1 VTVPLQALE
10 DFLSIRALVLVAA
23 FLGAPLLE
31 RCDHPH
37 TRQQDSGSGFKHPG
51 SPLQTSC

>member
-1 VTVPLQALE
+1 MPLQALE